1 MVNQL
6 IDFIWNYKGSQI
18 AKTSLKKKNKME
30 GLTLPNVKTYYKT
43 IVIKTVWCWHKDRH
57 LDQRNQTGNSGSNHP
72 SQPTDFSCGC
82 LDHSMGTEESL
93 QVVML
98 GQWIVTCRS
107 MNLDPNLTA
116 HIKFNSKSINNLNI
130 RAKTIKTLEDNRG
143 KYSWAGCGNGFLDT
157 TTKVWARKKKDKD
170 NLDCV

>member
-1 MVNQL
+1 MELQGVPKSENKL
-6 IDFIWNYKGSQI
+6 E
-18 AKTSLKKKNKME
+18 KKNKME
-30 GLTLPNVKTYYKT
+30 GLTLPNVKTYCKT

-57 LDQRNQTGNSGSNHP
+57 LDQRNQTGNSGTNHS

-98 GQWIVTCRS
+98 GQWIVTCKS

-116 HIKFNSKSINNLNI
+116 HMKFKSKSINNLNI
-130 RAKTIKTLEDNRG
+130 RAKTIKTLEENRG
-143 KYSWAGCGNGFLDT
+143 KYS
-157 TTKVWARKKKDKD
+157 
-170 NLDCV
+170 